1 MSPTVAKY
9 STLQESRNELSPD
22 KHKDTGPKIDVERE
36 MAAANAYNSSGYKG
50 YFPSSYSTNDR
61 HSLLSPSV
69 KVSDARD
76 KVTMI

>member
-1 MSPTVAKY
+1 MSPMVAKY
-9 STLQESRNELSPD
+9 STLQESRNELSPG
-22 KHKDTGPKIDVERE
+22 KHKDTGPTIDVERE

-50 YFPSSYSTNDR
+50 YFPSSSYSTNGR

-76 KVTMI
+76 KVK